1 MADTGVAPRSL
12 ANIELFKE
20 LPRAEVEAIE
30 KLVRWRTYKA
40 GEQILDRASDNK
52 DAFLV
57 VEGAVRIV
65 NYSRSGREVAYA
77 VVNANGFFGELAAID
92 GEPRSAT
99 VVAVNKA
106 LLATV
111 SPSLFVELLSRHPS
125 MLMTV
130 TRRLARIVRTCDD
143 RIMDLSTLGA
153 VQRVYVELL
162 RMAKPDAAGAGFWV
176 IYPMPPHKEI
186 AARASTTRETVA
198 RVLSQ
203 LSGDG
208 MVEKR
213 DKVLYIQDKKKLQ
226 AMAEALEA
234 GHGEIAR

>member
-1 MADTGVAPRSL
+1 MARSL
-12 ANIELFKE
+12 SNIELFKG
-20 LPRAEVEAIE
+20 LPPTEVEAIE

-52 DAFLV
+52 DVFLV
-57 VEGAVRIV
+57 AEGAVRIV
-65 NYSRSGREVAYA
+65 NFSRSGREVAYA
-77 VVNANGFFGELAAID
+77 VVNANGFFGELAALD
-92 GEPRSAT
+92 GEPRSAN

-106 LLATV
+106 LVATI
-111 SPSLFVELLSRHPS
+111 SPNLFNELLQRHPS
-125 MLMTV
+125 MLMV
-130 TRRLARIVRTCDD
+130 VARRLARIVRTCDD

-162 RMAKPDAAGAGFWV
+162 RMSRPDAAGAGFWV
-176 IYPMPPHKEI
+176 ISMPAHKEI

-203 LSGDG
+203 LTSDG

-226 AMAEALEA
+226 AMAEALEGA
-234 GHGEIAR
+234 HPEIAR